1 METISEYESNIC
13 FVILICIYVYIYINC
28 SLSLPVKDSSAEYS
42 NENFSC
48 ALYCIRDHIF
58 LYKLLPCNLHRWCW
72 KKWINDSSK
81 YFLRFPVIVLKLS
94 FVISVLGLSFVIA
107 FSFELLFEL
116 IKNHL
121 LIENLH
127 LALKKKVVSETSVL
141 FTHVKIYML
150 IFAYFCARTYTHT
163 HTFKNVYLF

>member
-1 METISEYESNIC
+1 MFCYFN
-13 FVILICIYVYIYINC
+13 LYICIYIYINC

-48 ALYCIRDHIF
+48 ALYCSRDHIF

-121 LIENLH
+121 LIENLQ
-127 LALKKKVVSETSVL
+127 LALKKKVVSETCFIYTCKDL
-141 FTHVKIYML
+141 YAHICIFLCTHIYL
-150 IFAYFCARTYTHT
+150 HT

>member
-1 METISEYESNIC
+1 MLFIMERLGNFHQFEYLQTIEGMENIIRMWIKYMFC
-13 FVILICIYVYIYINC
+13 YFNLYICIYIYINC

-48 ALYCIRDHIF
+48 ALYCSRGPYFPVQITSLLIF
-58 LYKLLPCNLHRWCW
+58 WWCW

-107 FSFELLFEL
+107 FSFW
-116 IKNHL
+116 
-121 LIENLH
+121 
-127 LALKKKVVSETSVL
+127 VV
-141 FTHVKIYML
+141 IW
-150 IFAYFCARTYTHT
+150 I
-163 HTFKNVYLF
+163 N